1 MTTQEVANRYYEL
14 AQRGQL
20 EQIQDELYS
29 PDALS
34 IEPENDS
41 DLPISV
47 KGIAAMRQKEGQYFQ
62 LIEQMHG
69 GFCHQPIVTT
79 YNFACASGMDV
90 TIKGKGRKMKEQI
103 GVFQV
108 ENGKIIKEQF
118 FYNDFK

>member
-14 AQRGQL
+14 AQKGQL

-41 DLPISV
+41 NLPISV
-47 KGIAAMRQKEGQYFQ
+47 KGIAAMRQKEGQFYQ
-62 LIEQMHG
+62 LIEGMYG
-69 GFCHQPIVTT
+69 GFCNEPIVTT
-79 YNFACASGMDV
+79 YHFACASGMDV
-90 TIKGKGRKMKEQI
+90 MMKGKERKMKEQI
-103 GVFQV
+103 GVFEV

>member
-1 MTTQEVANRYYEL
+1 MTTQEVANRYFEL
-14 AQRGQL
+14 AQKGQL

-34 IEPENDS
+34 IEPVNDS
-41 DLPISV
+41 NLPISV
-47 KGIAAMRQKEGQYFQ
+47 KGIVAMRQKEAEFYK
-62 LIEQMHG
+62 LIDGMYG
-69 GFCHQPIVTT
+69 GFCKEPIVTT

-90 TIKGKGRKMKEQI
+90 LMKGKERKMKEQI
-103 GVFQV
+103 GVFEV